1 MVTQGNP
8 LPAVPADEVVRPI
21 ADDLTVRELRALIA
35 QAGRA
40 VGSNVSLG
48 LYANGDIY
56 SDGHDFHGSLSA
68 AIEHLEALAGLPT
81 SPAFVD
87 VKLPM
92 STVMQWANAA
102 GLSPEIRAACRDS
115 LSKVA

>member
-8 LPAVPADEVVRPI
+8 LPAIPTDEVVQPSV
-21 ADDLTVRELRALIA
+21 DDLTVRELQALIA

-48 LYANGDIY
+48 LYANGSIY
-56 SDGHDFHGSLSA
+56 SDGHDFGGSLSA
-68 AIEHLEALAGLPT
+68 AIEHLEALAGRST
-81 SPAFVD
+81 APAFVD

-92 STVMQWANAA
+92 STVMQWANAS

-115 LSKVA
+115 LTKVA